1 MVEHEVEP
9 RSTSLAKIAI
19 ALMVFG
25 AVWVAV
31 SVPITRS
38 QAWAQ
43 PGVFAF
49 GAGVFLLFWWMAGG
63 RR

>member
-1 MVEHEVEP
+1 MVEEEVKP

-19 ALMVFG
+19 ALMVVG

-38 QAWAQ
+38 QA
-43 PGVFAF
+43 
-49 GAGVFLLFWWMAGG
+49 
-63 RR
+63 